1 MRLLVVE
8 DEHSLREDIA
18 RKLRL
23 SGYEV
28 DACADGEAALEA
40 LAAERY
46 DLVLLDLNLPKVD
59 GMQVLR
65 TLRRHDL
72 ETCVLILSARSEIA
86 DKVEGL
92 DAGANDYLSKPF
104 HLAELEAR
112 ARRRRKTTKKET
124 EKMDQKNFSKPLS
137 LAKVQVTDA
146 FWKKEM
152 ELVRTEV
159 IPYQWNALNDNVPG
173 AAPSFCMRNYRR
185 AGEVEKERKAKGD
198 KFVQIKY
205 PLDTFE
211 TLPKDGKM
219 DGRFYGF
226 LFQDT
231 DFTKWVE
238 AVAYSLTQHPDPEL
252 EKTADEA
259 IEAVCAAQREDGYLD
274 TYYLINDQDMIFTN
288 LKDNHELY
296 CFGHLTEGAVAYYQA
311 TGKDRLL
318 KAAERFADFI
328 ASKLGHGE
336 GKKAGYPGHEIAEMA
351 LMRLY
356 DLTGEQK
363 YLDLAKYFIDERG
376 TKPYYYDIE
385 RGLTCPEGEERYSYN
400 QANRPVRQQDE
411 VQGHSVRAV
420 YLYSGMADVARATQD
435 ESLLKACET
444 LWNNMV
450 HQKMYVTGGIG
461 ATHIGEAFSF
471 NYDLPNDTAYAETC
485 ASIGLVF
492 FARRMLEIQAKA
504 EYADVMELALYNGVL
519 SGMAL
524 DGKSFFYV
532 NPLEVLP
539 EACHKDERKFHVKPI
554 RQKWFGC
561 ACCPPNLART
571 VSSVASYA
579 YTENDTTLF
588 VHLYMGGTV
597 EGEKVK
603 ASITSEFP
611 WDGHVSVTC
620 ESDTKEPYTFAFRI
634 PGWCA
639 SYEKE
644 IPKGAEVE
652 EKDGYL
658 YVTKVW
664 AKGETIRLNFPME
677 IQFLAS
683 NPLVRE
689 DAGRVAVKRGPVVYC
704 MEEADNG
711 KNLHL
716 TKLCVNGE
724 KTAEAAD
731 ELGEHFVRVTA
742 EGRRMK
748 LGDAEK
754 QPLYHLYQKEEEEKT
769 KLKLIP
775 YYMWNNRGE
784 GEMQVWIRA
793 CE

>member
-1 MRLLVVE
+1 M
-8 DEHSLREDIA
+8 
-18 RKLRL
+18 
-23 SGYEV
+23 
-28 DACADGEAALEA
+28 
-40 LAAERY
+40 
-46 DLVLLDLNLPKVD
+46 
-59 GMQVLR
+59 
-65 TLRRHDL
+65 
-72 ETCVLILSARSEIA
+72 
-86 DKVEGL
+86 
-92 DAGANDYLSKPF
+92 
-104 HLAELEAR
+104 
-112 ARRRRKTTKKET
+112 KKET

-311 TGKDRLL
+311 TGKDHLL

-579 YTENDTTLF
+579 YTENDTTL
-588 VHLYMGGTV
+588 YMGGTV